1 MTPEETARQRID
13 AMLTAS
19 DPVVRKCR
27 PSLNAH

>member
-13 AMLTAS
+13 AMLTAP

-27 PSLNAH
+27 PDAD